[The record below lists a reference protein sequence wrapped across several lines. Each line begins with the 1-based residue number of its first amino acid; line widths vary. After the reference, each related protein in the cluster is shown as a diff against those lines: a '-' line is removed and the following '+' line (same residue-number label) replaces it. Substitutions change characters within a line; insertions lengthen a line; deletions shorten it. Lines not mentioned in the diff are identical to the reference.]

1 VSVLPELF
9 RRFHAAM
16 FPLGNMASSST
27 HARRRMFAAGLPEQ
41 LELRVLLS
49 NGSVAESSIQ
59 LAPPAPQPALTDRV
73 RLLQS
78 FNPNAGLHFYT
89 TSEFEH
95 SVVVRRGHVEEASNR
110 TGIDQLLNQEPG
122 SLPVLRLHNPNNGQH
137 YLTLNPGERD
147 FLVAAGWLD
156 EGTQHFL
163 FPAFEADTV
172 AVNHLYNTISGD
184 HFFSGSDAELA
195 AVLAQPGWVMHGQLG
210 FGYLGAPLA
219 SSGFATGTQLDQ
231 SEVDTLLKR
240 ASALSASNEA
250 IIAVVDRGGKILG
263 VRVQSNVPAM
273 TTEDRVFS
281 IDGAVA
287 LARTAAFFSNN
298 EAPLTSRTIRHISQS
313 TLTQSEVESNPND
326 PDVNRKGP
334 GFVGPVGVG
343 GHFPPGITNAP
354 QVDLFGIE
362 HTNRDSLR
370 MPGLDGIKGTP
381 DDVSLTSRFNAD
393 FIPGQE
399 IFAPESY
406 GFVSGTLTTAQSRG
420 IATLPGGIPLY
431 RNGDLVGGIGVF
443 FPGPKGYATFSQ
455 GFVAGV
461 GQTELQRTN
470 ASRILEAEAIAFGA
484 AGGSSGAGASV
495 GTVDGVPPLP
505 GFDLPFGR
513 IDLVGITLEIYGP
526 IAGVDGVRAVKELV
540 DRLPIGNAFNGTNA
554 PVVVSQGMAFEFTV
568 GASVPSGWLV
578 APKSSL
584 VDPTLTAS
592 VVNEIITNGVNEAT
606 RVRAQIRLPLGNRT
620 KMVLSVADSS
630 GEVLGLFRMPDATV
644 FSIDVAVTK
653 ARNTQYYADAD
664 ELNPVD
670 QLPGVDPGAAF
681 TNRTFRY
688 LAQPRFPNG
697 IDGTNP
703 PPFSTLNEAGI
714 NPATAENIAGHVPVL
729 GFQTV
734 LGFDSGHVGRNF
746 RNTTD
751 DLSLQSGIIFFPG
764 STPLYING
772 ALVGGFG
779 VSGDGVDQDDVV
791 TLGGSR
797 PYLPPSS
804 IRRADQ
810 VFFNEVRLPYFKF
823 PRNPFA

>member
-1 VSVLPELF
+1 MSVLPDYLG
-9 RRFHAAM
+9 RFYSAVSA
-16 FPLGNMASSST
+16 FGRPAGTSSR
-27 HARRRMFAAGLPEQ
+27 ARRRTFASGLPEQ
-41 LELRVLLS
+41 LEVRVLLS
-49 NGSVAESSIQ
+49 SGGVAESSIQ
-59 LAPPAPQPALTDRV
+59 LAPPTSQPAITDRV

-95 SVVVRRGHVEEASNR
+95 SVVVRRGHVDEASNR

-147 FLVAAGWLD
+147 FLVSAGWLD

-163 FPAFEADTV
+163 FPAFEAGTV

-184 HFFSGSDAELA
+184 HFFSGSAAELA
-195 AVLAQPGWVMHGQLG
+195 VVLAQPGWVMHGQLG

-231 SEVDTLLKR
+231 TEVDTLLKR

-273 TTEDRVFS
+273 STEDRVFS

-343 GHFPPGITNAP
+343 GHFPPGVTNAP

-362 HTNRDSLR
+362 HTNRDSLL

-381 DDVSLTSRFNAD
+381 DDVNLTSRFEAD

-406 GFVSGTLTTAQSRG
+406 GYVSGVLTTAQSRG

-461 GQTELQRTN
+461 GQTESERTN

-526 IAGVDGVRAVKELV
+526 IAGVDGVRAVKDLV
-540 DRLPIGNAFNGTNA
+540 DRLPIGSKNNGTNA
-554 PVVVSQGMAFEFTV
+554 PVTVSQGMSFEFTV

-592 VVNEIITNGVNEAT
+592 VVNEIITNGVNEAN
-606 RVRAQIRLPLGNRT
+606 RVRAQIRLPLGTRT

-653 ARNTQYYADAD
+653 ARNTEYYADAD

-697 IDGTNP
+697 IDGTSP

-751 DLSLQSGIIFFPG
+751 DLTLQSGIVFFPG
-764 STPLYING
+764 STPLYVNE

-791 TLGGSR
+791 TVGGSR

-804 IRRADQ
+804 VRRADQ
-810 VFFNEVRLPYFKF
+810 VFFNDVRLPYFKF

>member
-1 VSVLPELF
+1 VSVLPDYLG
-9 RRFHAAM
+9 RFYSAVSA
-16 FPLGNMASSST
+16 FGRPGGTSSR
-27 HARRRMFAAGLPEQ
+27 ARRRTFASGLPEQ
-41 LELRVLLS
+41 LEVRVLLS
-49 NGSVAESSIQ
+49 SGGVAESSIQ
-59 LAPPAPQPALTDRV
+59 LAPPTSQPAITDRV

-95 SVVVRRGHVEEASNR
+95 SVVVRRGHVDEASNR
-110 TGIDQLLNQEPG
+110 TGIDQLLNQEAG

-147 FLVAAGWLD
+147 FLVSAGWLD

-163 FPAFEADTV
+163 FPAFEAGTV

-184 HFFSGSDAELA
+184 HFFSGSAAELA
-195 AVLAQPGWVMHGQLG
+195 IVLAQPGWVMHGQLG

-231 SEVDTLLKR
+231 TEVDTLLKR

-273 TTEDRVFS
+273 STEDRVFS

-343 GHFPPGITNAP
+343 GHFPPGVTNAP

-362 HTNRDSLR
+362 HTNRDSLL

-381 DDVSLTSRFNAD
+381 DDVNLTSRFEAD

-406 GFVSGTLTTAQSRG
+406 GYASGVLTTAQSRG

-461 GQTELQRTN
+461 GQTESERTN

-526 IAGVDGVRAVKELV
+526 IAGVDGVRAVTDLV
-540 DRLPIGNAFNGTNA
+540 DRLPIGSKNNGTNA
-554 PVVVSQGMAFEFTV
+554 PVTVSQGMSFEFTV

-606 RVRAQIRLPLGNRT
+606 RVRAQIRLPLGTRT

-653 ARNTQYYADAD
+653 ARNTEYYADAD

-697 IDGTNP
+697 IDGTSP

-751 DLSLQSGIIFFPG
+751 DLTLQSGIVFFPG
-764 STPLYING
+764 STPLYVNE

-791 TLGGSR
+791 TVGGSR

-804 IRRADQ
+804 VRRADQ
-810 VFFNEVRLPYFKF
+810 VFFNDVRLPYFKF